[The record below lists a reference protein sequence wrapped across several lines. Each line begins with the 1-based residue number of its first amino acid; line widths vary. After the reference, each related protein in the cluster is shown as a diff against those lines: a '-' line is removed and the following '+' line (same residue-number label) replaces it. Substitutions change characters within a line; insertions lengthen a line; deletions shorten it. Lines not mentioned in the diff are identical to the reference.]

1 LGQRPTGL
9 EADNKDG
16 DDNGGSNNNDS
27 GSNDSATVRGI
38 HVEAVTS
45 EVASELHL
53 PASTKGVVVTS
64 VDADSSAADALAQG
78 MVIIAV
84 NRQPVANVAD
94 FKRLMKDS
102 AGKSTLLTYN
112 INGSVGFTVV
122 PAK

>member
-1 LGQRPTGL
+1 M
-9 EADNKDG
+9 
-16 DDNGGSNNNDS
+16 S
-27 GSNDSATVRGI
+27 
-38 HVEAVTS
+38 
-45 EVASELHL
+45 
-53 PASTKGVVVTS
+53 ASTKGVVVTN
-64 VDADSSAADALAQG
+64 VDADSSAADAVAQG

-102 AGKSTLLTYN
+102 AAKATLLTYT